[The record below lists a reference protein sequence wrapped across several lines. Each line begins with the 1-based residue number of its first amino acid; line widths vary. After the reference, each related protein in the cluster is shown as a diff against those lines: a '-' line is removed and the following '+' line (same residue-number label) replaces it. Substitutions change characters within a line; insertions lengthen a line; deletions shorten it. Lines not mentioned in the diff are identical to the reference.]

1 MWHRREVT
9 QDGSMDSGGFHHS
22 AVAVGLS
29 LLWAGAP
36 GWLGEGRRRCRGAW
50 SRPALKC
57 PETCLLSSRFH
68 LHVQRWLTTYQKM
81 LCIKNHTIILG
92 VETTVA

>member
-1 MWHRREVT
+1 MV
-9 QDGSMDSGGFHHS
+9 
-22 AVAVGLS
+22 V
-29 LLWAGAP
+29 
-36 GWLGEGRRRCRGAW
+36 EGRGLI
-50 SRPALKC
+50 PVLKC
-57 PETCLLSSRFH
+57 HEACLLSSRFH